1 MVRLLIID
9 DHPLVRSGLRCV
21 MQHQPG
27 VQVVGDVAL
36 PEQALA
42 LLHEVPCDAVLTDLA
57 MPGSNQADG
66 LPFVQQLVRD
76 YPALTVMVL
85 TATPNT
91 SIVGALLAAGARA
104 VIDKGASAGAILAG
118 IATALAGR
126 QYVSERFRQDLM
138 ALGHIP
144 QGNARRWP
152 LSLRERQVVHLL
164 CSGET
169 PQMIGERMGI
179 TVVTVSRLKRT
190 AMRKLAAKST
200 CELYGAAREQ
210 GLLDDEAMA
219 VAS

>member
-42 LLHEVPCDAVLTDLA
+42 LLGSVPCDAVLTDLS
-57 MPGSNQADG
+57 MPGSSRPDG

-91 SIVGALLAAGARA
+91 SIVGALLAAGVRA

-126 QYVSERFRQDLM
+126 QYVSERFCQDLM

-144 QGNARRWP
+144 QASARRWP
-152 LSLRERQVVHLL
+152 LSLRERQVVYLL
-164 CSGET
+164 CSGQT
-169 PQMIGERMGI
+169 PQVIGERMGI

-210 GLLDDEAMA
+210 GLLEGNA
-219 VAS
+219 VAAPS

>member
-1 MVRLLIID
+1 MARLLIVD
-9 DHPLVRSGLRCV
+9 DHPLVRYGLRSV
-21 MQHQPG
+21 LQHQPG

-42 LLHEVPCDAVLTDLA
+42 LLRSMPCDAVLTDLA
-57 MPGSNQADG
+57 MPGSSQPDG
-66 LPFVQQLVRD
+66 LQFVQQLVRD

-104 VIDKGASAGAILAG
+104 VIDKGASASAILAG

-126 QYVSERFRQDLM
+126 QYVSERFCQDLM

-144 QGNARRWP
+144 RDCERRCP
-152 LSLRERQVVHLL
+152 LSPRERQVVRLL
-164 CSGET
+164 CSGQT
-169 PQMIGERMGI
+169 PQTTGERMGI

-190 AMRKLAAKST
+190 AMRKLAARST

-210 GLLDDEAMA
+210 GLLEGEA
-219 VAS
+219 VAAPS

>member
-27 VQVVGDVAL
+27 VQVIADVAL

-42 LLHEVPCDAVLTDLA
+42 LLEHTPCDAVLTDLT
-57 MPGSNQADG
+57 MPGSCEPDG
-66 LPFVQQLVRD
+66 LHFVQRLVRD

-85 TATPNT
+85 TATTNT

-104 VIDKGASAGAILAG
+104 VIDKGASASAIVNG
-118 IATALAGR
+118 IASALSGR
-126 QYVSERFRQDLM
+126 QYVSERFCQDLM
-138 ALGHIP
+138 ALGQAP
-144 QGNARRWP
+144 PGCARRWP

-164 CSGET
+164 CSGVS
-169 PQMIGERMGI
+169 PLAIGERMGI

-210 GLLDDEAMA
+210 GLLEGDAM
-219 VAS
+219 VANG